1 MTSAYFANK
10 LNILFIIIVTLVWAF
25 LYLPNIRTSPAW
37 YGDEG
42 LALTAGLNLAHGI
55 PVHGSFW
62 NTFWNPYAPYQP
74 FYEFCI
80 GWAARLTGGDILG
93 ARLVNSFFAL
103 ITALIITFYGRRVL
117 GFIFSLC
124 AALIFLTFEQSVI
137 HFRWIFTHNLIALGY
152 ALAFIGLSGNIKTK
166 SNIIAGIGLGISALA
181 LPLSIYGLIAAA
193 LLRIRHPRSWL
204 PVCGPYVFVTFSSL
218 ALGFGLYPKQGF
230 IWSDL
235 VETFRFYVEASRENG
250 GGFKFFEN
258 ISRFFLQ
265 DAFHA
270 FGFLMFLI
278 CLRGKAFAIGF
289 GGLLIS
295 FLLLQNRQNLTVFY
309 YQAVILTPLLA
320 MAYGYG
326 LRKIF
331 LMVRRAGFQS
341 KIFLRVSM
349 SIPFVI
355 AGFSFFTILP
365 SSLKGTLKTRID
377 FWTTQSNQ
385 EVESAADW
393 INSRTTPEDLVIC
406 HQNIAWLLH
415 ARTADYLQA
424 ATWQGLSTWP
434 FKRPLRKDQFR
445 FEPKLDAAKF
455 AVIADIDQRWT
466 INQPSIPNLIQ
477 IFESEKWLLVWSG
490 ANYKVLKNPRF
501 VSSQN
506 STD

>member
-1 MTSAYFANK
+1 MTNASVANK
-10 LNILFIIIVTLVWAF
+10 LNILFVIIVTLVWAC

-80 GWAARLTGGDILG
+80 GWATRLTGGDILG
-93 ARLVNSFFAL
+93 GRLVNSFFAL
-103 ITALIITFYGRRVL
+103 ITALIITFYGRKVL
-117 GFIFSLC
+117 GFMFSFG

-152 ALAFIGLSGNIKTK
+152 ALAFIGLSGKIKTK
-166 SNIIAGIGLGISALA
+166 SNYLVGLGLAISALA
-181 LPLSIYGLIAAA
+181 LPLSVYGLIAAA
-193 LLRIRHPRSWL
+193 LLRFRYPRSWL
-204 PVCGPYVFVTFSSL
+204 PVCGPYLLVTLASL
-218 ALGFGLYPKQGF
+218 ALGFCLYPKQGF

-235 VETFRFYVEASRENG
+235 VETFRFYVDASRENG
-250 GGFKFFEN
+250 GGFKFIEN

-270 FGFLMFLI
+270 FGLLMFLI
-278 CLRGKAFAIGF
+278 CLRGRAFAIGF

-309 YQAVILTPLLA
+309 YQAIILTPLLA
-320 MAYGYG
+320 MACGFG

-331 LMVRRAGFQS
+331 LLVRRAGFQS
-341 KIFLRVSM
+341 KILRRLSM
-349 SIPFVI
+349 SVPFII
-355 AGFSFFTILP
+355 AGLSFLVILP
-365 SSLKGTLKTRID
+365 SSVKGTLKTRID

-385 EVESAADW
+385 EVESAAHW

-466 INQPSIPNLIQ
+466 FGQPNIPILIQ
-477 IFESEKWLLVWSG
+477 TFNSEKWPLVWSG
-490 ANYKVLKNPRF
+490 ANYRVLQNPRF
-501 VSSQN
+501 VFSQN
-506 STD
+506 SIK

>member
-1 MTSAYFANK
+1 MTHRGLRNE
-10 LNILFIIIVTLVWAF
+10 LNILFISIVTIVWAC
-25 LYLPNIRTSPAW
+25 LYLPNIRISPAW

-42 LALTAGLNLAHGI
+42 FALTAGLNLAHGI

-80 GWAARLTGGDILG
+80 GWATRLTGGDILG
-93 ARLVNSFFAL
+93 GRLVNSFFAL
-103 ITALIITFYGRRVL
+103 ITALIITFYGRKVL
-117 GFIFSLC
+117 GFIFSFG

-152 ALAFIGLSGNIKTK
+152 ALAFIGLSGKIKTK
-166 SNIIAGIGLGISALA
+166 SNYLAGIGLAISALA
-181 LPLSIYGLIAAA
+181 LPLSVYGLIAAA
-193 LLRIRHPRSWL
+193 LLRFRYPRSWL
-204 PVCGPYVFVTFSSL
+204 SVCGPYLLVTLASL
-218 ALGFGLYPKQGF
+218 ALGFCLYPKQGF

-235 VETFRFYVEASRENG
+235 VETFRFYVDASRENG
-250 GGFKFFEN
+250 GGFKFIEN

-270 FGFLMFLI
+270 FGLLMFLI
-278 CLRGKAFAIGF
+278 CLRGRAFAIGF

-309 YQAVILTPLLA
+309 YQAIILTPLLA
-320 MAYGYG
+320 MAYGFG

-331 LMVRRAGFQS
+331 LLVRRAGFQS
-341 KIFLRVSM
+341 KIIRRLSM
-349 SIPFVI
+349 SVPFII
-355 AGFSFFTILP
+355 AGLSFLVILP

-385 EVESAADW
+385 EVESAAQW

-466 INQPSIPNLIQ
+466 FGQPNIPTLIQ
-477 IFESEKWLLVWSG
+477 TFDSEKWPLVWSG
-490 ANYKVLKNPRF
+490 ANYRVLQNPRF

-506 STD
+506 SIK

>member
-1 MTSAYFANK
+1 
-10 LNILFIIIVTLVWAF
+10 
-25 LYLPNIRTSPAW
+25 
-37 YGDEG
+37 
-42 LALTAGLNLAHGI
+42 
-55 PVHGSFW
+55 
-62 NTFWNPYAPYQP
+62 
-74 FYEFCI
+74 
-80 GWAARLTGGDILG
+80 
-93 ARLVNSFFAL
+93 
-103 ITALIITFYGRRVL
+103 
-117 GFIFSLC
+117 
-124 AALIFLTFEQSVI
+124 
-137 HFRWIFTHNLIALGY
+137 
-152 ALAFIGLSGNIKTK
+152 
-166 SNIIAGIGLGISALA
+166 
-181 LPLSIYGLIAAA
+181 
-193 LLRIRHPRSWL
+193 L
-204 PVCGPYVFVTFSSL
+204 PVCGPYLLVTLASL
-218 ALGFGLYPKQGF
+218 ALGFCLYPKQGF

-235 VETFRFYVEASRENG
+235 VETFRFYVDASRENG
-250 GGFKFFEN
+250 GGFKFIEN

-270 FGFLMFLI
+270 FGLLMFLI
-278 CLRGKAFAIGF
+278 CLRGRAFAIGF

-309 YQAVILTPLLA
+309 YQAIILTPLLA
-320 MAYGYG
+320 MAYGFG

-331 LMVRRAGFQS
+331 LLVRRAGFQS
-341 KIFLRVSM
+341 KIIRRLSM
-349 SIPFVI
+349 SVPFII
-355 AGFSFFTILP
+355 AGLSFLVILP

-385 EVESAADW
+385 EVESAAHW

-466 INQPSIPNLIQ
+466 FGQPNIPILIQ
-477 IFESEKWLLVWSG
+477 TFNSEKWPLVWSG
-490 ANYKVLKNPRF
+490 ANYRVLQNPRF

-506 STD
+506 SIK

>member
-1 MTSAYFANK
+1 MTHRGLRNK
-10 LNILFIIIVTLVWAF
+10 LNILIISIVTIVCAC

-42 LALTAGLNLAHGI
+42 FALTAGLNLAHGI

-80 GWAARLTGGDILG
+80 GWAARLSGGDILG
-93 ARLVNSFFAL
+93 GRLVNSFFAL
-103 ITALIITFYGRRVL
+103 ITALIITLYGRKVL
-117 GFIFSLC
+117 GFIFSFG

-152 ALAFIGLSGNIKTK
+152 ALAFIGLSGKIKTK
-166 SNIIAGIGLGISALA
+166 SNYFAGIGLGISALA
-181 LPLSIYGLIAAA
+181 LPLSVYGLIAAA
-193 LLRIRHPRSWL
+193 LLRLRYPRSWL
-204 PVCGPYVFVTFSSL
+204 PVCGPYLLVTLASL
-218 ALGFGLYPKQGF
+218 ALGFCLYPKQGF

-235 VETFRFYVEASRENG
+235 VETFRFYVDASRENG
-250 GGFKFFEN
+250 GGFKFIEN

-270 FGFLMFLI
+270 FGLLMFLI
-278 CLRGKAFAIGF
+278 CLRGRAFAIGF

-309 YQAVILTPLLA
+309 YQAIILTPLLA
-320 MAYGYG
+320 MAYGFG

-331 LMVRRAGFQS
+331 LLVRRAGFQS
-341 KIFLRVSM
+341 KIIRRLSM
-349 SIPFVI
+349 SVPFII
-355 AGFSFFTILP
+355 AGLSFLVILP

-385 EVESAADW
+385 EVESAAHW

-466 INQPSIPNLIQ
+466 FGQPNIPTLIQ
-477 IFESEKWLLVWSG
+477 TFDSEKWPLVWSG
-490 ANYKVLKNPRF
+490 ANYRVLQNPRF

-506 STD
+506 SIK

>member
-1 MTSAYFANK
+1 MTHRGLRNK
-10 LNILFIIIVTLVWAF
+10 LNILFISIVTIVWAC
-25 LYLPNIRTSPAW
+25 LYLPNIRISPAW

-42 LALTAGLNLAHGI
+42 FALTAGLNLAHGI

-80 GWAARLTGGDILG
+80 GWATRLTGGDILG
-93 ARLVNSFFAL
+93 GRLVNSFFAL
-103 ITALIITFYGRRVL
+103 ITALIITLYGRKVL
-117 GFIFSLC
+117 GFIFSFG

-152 ALAFIGLSGNIKTK
+152 ALAFIGLSGKIKTK
-166 SNIIAGIGLGISALA
+166 SNYLAGLGLAISALA
-181 LPLSIYGLIAAA
+181 LPLSVYGLIAAA
-193 LLRIRHPRSWL
+193 LLRFRYPRSWL
-204 PVCGPYVFVTFSSL
+204 PVCGPYLLVTLASL
-218 ALGFGLYPKQGF
+218 ALGFCLYPKQGF

-235 VETFRFYVEASRENG
+235 VETFRFYVDASRENG
-250 GGFKFFEN
+250 GGFKFIEN

-270 FGFLMFLI
+270 FGLLMFLI
-278 CLRGKAFAIGF
+278 CLRGRAFAIGF

-309 YQAVILTPLLA
+309 YQAIILTPLLA
-320 MAYGYG
+320 MAYGFG

-331 LMVRRAGFQS
+331 LLVRRAGFQS
-341 KIFLRVSM
+341 KIIRRLSM
-349 SIPFVI
+349 SVPFII
-355 AGFSFFTILP
+355 AGLSFLVILP

-385 EVESAADW
+385 EVESAAHW

-466 INQPSIPNLIQ
+466 FGQPNIPTLIQ
-477 IFESEKWLLVWSG
+477 TFDSEKWPLVWSG
-490 ANYKVLKNPRF
+490 ANYRVLQNPRF

-506 STD
+506 SIK

>member
-1 MTSAYFANK
+1 MTHRGLRNK
-10 LNILFIIIVTLVWAF
+10 LNILFISIVTIVWAC
-25 LYLPNIRTSPAW
+25 LYLPNIRISPAW

-42 LALTAGLNLAHGI
+42 FALTAGLNLAHGI

-80 GWAARLTGGDILG
+80 GWATRLTGGDILG
-93 ARLVNSFFAL
+93 GRLVNSFFAL
-103 ITALIITFYGRRVL
+103 ITALIITFYGRKVL
-117 GFIFSLC
+117 GFMFSFG

-152 ALAFIGLSGNIKTK
+152 ALAFIGLSGKIKTK
-166 SNIIAGIGLGISALA
+166 SNYLVGLGLAISALA
-181 LPLSIYGLIAAA
+181 LPLSVYGLIAAA
-193 LLRIRHPRSWL
+193 LLRFRYPRSWL
-204 PVCGPYVFVTFSSL
+204 PVCGPYLLVTLASL
-218 ALGFGLYPKQGF
+218 ALGFCLYPKQGF

-235 VETFRFYVEASRENG
+235 VETFRFYVDASRENG
-250 GGFKFFEN
+250 GGFKFIEN

-270 FGFLMFLI
+270 FGLLMFLI
-278 CLRGKAFAIGF
+278 CLRGRAFAIGF

-309 YQAVILTPLLA
+309 YQAIILTPLLA
-320 MAYGYG
+320 MAYGFG

-331 LMVRRAGFQS
+331 LLVRRAGFQS
-341 KIFLRVSM
+341 KILRRLSM
-349 SIPFVI
+349 SVPFII
-355 AGFSFFTILP
+355 AGLSFLVILP
-365 SSLKGTLKTRID
+365 SSVKGTLKTRID

-385 EVESAADW
+385 EVESAAHW

-466 INQPSIPNLIQ
+466 FGQPNIPILIQ
-477 IFESEKWLLVWSG
+477 TFNSEKWPLVWSG
-490 ANYKVLKNPRF
+490 ANYRVLQNPRF
-501 VSSQN
+501 VFSQN
-506 STD
+506 SIK

>member
-1 MTSAYFANK
+1 MTHRGLRDK
-10 LNILFIIIVTLVWAF
+10 LNILFISIVTIVWAC
-25 LYLPNIRTSPAW
+25 LYLPNIRISPAW

-42 LALTAGLNLAHGI
+42 FALTAGLNLAHGI
-55 PVHGSFW
+55 PAHGSFW

-93 ARLVNSFFAL
+93 GRLVNSFFAL
-103 ITALIITFYGRRVL
+103 ITALIITFYGRKVL
-117 GFIFSLC
+117 GFIFSFG

-152 ALAFIGLSGNIKTK
+152 ALAFIGLSGKIKTK
-166 SNIIAGIGLGISALA
+166 SNYLAGLGLAISALA
-181 LPLSIYGLIAAA
+181 LPLSVYGLIAAA
-193 LLRIRHPRSWL
+193 LLRFRYPRSWL
-204 PVCGPYVFVTFSSL
+204 PVCGPYVLVTLSSL
-218 ALGFGLYPKQGF
+218 ALGFCLYPKQGF
-230 IWSDL
+230 ICSDL
-235 VETFRFYVEASRENG
+235 VETFRFYVDASRENG
-250 GGFKFFEN
+250 GGFKFIEN

-270 FGFLMFLI
+270 IGLLMFLI
-278 CLRGKAFAIGF
+278 CLRGRAFVIGF

-295 FLLLQNRQNLTVFY
+295 FLLLQNRQNLIVFY
-309 YQAVILTPLLA
+309 YQAIILTPLLA
-320 MAYGYG
+320 MAYGFG

-331 LMVRRAGFQS
+331 LLVRRAGSQS
-341 KIFLRVSM
+341 KILRRSCM
-349 SIPFVI
+349 SVPFVI
-355 AGFSFFTILP
+355 AGLSFLVILP

-385 EVESAADW
+385 EVESAAHW
-393 INSRTTPEDLVIC
+393 INSRTTPEELVIC

-466 INQPSIPNLIQ
+466 FGQPNIPILIQ
-477 IFESEKWLLVWSG
+477 TFDSEKWPLVWSG
-490 ANYKVLKNPRF
+490 ANYRVLQNPRF

-506 STD
+506 SIK